1 MRPAVEAEK
10 AGIPSVVIAT
20 SGFTTLARLL
30 GKASGVEGLRIA
42 EYPGPMGIDNAVQ
55 IKDKFKQQV
64 FSDIID
70 GLTKQVDSRAGA
82 AAKKSRNPSEIVFT
96 GTLDEVNSF
105 FGDQEWTD
113 GLPIIPPTL
122 ERVEQFLEYTNR
134 APGEQIGVLPSAN
147 LKAVPLNI
155 AANAIMAGCKPE
167 HMPLLIAAVEAL
179 ADEKCNLYNVG
190 STSGLVPFLIVN
202 GPIVRQLGIEYGGQ
216 LISKGPNPAIGRA
229 IGLIVKN
236 IAGFRPGK
244 NYMGTFGYPLVFTL
258 AEDEA
263 ATPWEPF
270 HVEQG
275 FDKSANTVT
284 VGVTNNWGPS
294 SEPSTTPDKSAAEV
308 ALELLCREI
317 PKKFRLYDFPTIGP
331 KAETVMVTLVLSP
344 PVAKLLADAGYS
356 KRDIKEHVYEH
367 GRMPL
372 REFEWITKYTF
383 PRGMTVRQKAEAGV
397 LSKEFLGEPD
407 DMVRILK
414 SPDIVH
420 IVVCG
425 DPHRNRLMSFEGG
438 HTVPTTKEI
447 ELPPDWEHR
456 LKESKR
462 YVSTNGGAA

>member
-1 MRPAVEAEK
+1 VRPAVEAEK
-10 AGIPSVVIAT
+10 AGIPSVVITT

-30 GKASGVEGLRIA
+30 SKASGIEGLRIA
-42 EYPGPMGIDNAVQ
+42 EYPGPMGIDDTVQ
-55 IKDKFKQQV
+55 IREKFERRV
-64 FSDIID
+64 FREIVD
-70 GLTKQVDSRAGA
+70 GLTGQGDARASAGTR
-82 AAKKSRNPSEIVFT
+82 KSRSPGEIVFT
-96 GTLDEVNSF
+96 GTLDEVNRF
-105 FGDQEWTD
+105 FSAQEWTD
-113 GLPIIPPTL
+113 GLPVIPPTL
-122 ERVEQFLEYTNR
+122 ERVAQFLDYTTL
-134 APGEQIGVLPSAN
+134 APDQEIGVLPSGN
-147 LKAVPLNI
+147 LKAVPLNV
-155 AANAIMAGCKPE
+155 AANAVMAGCRPE

-190 STSGLVPFLIVN
+190 STSGLLPFLIIN
-202 GPIVRQLGIEYGGQ
+202 GPLVRELGIEFGGQ

-229 IGLIVKN
+229 IGLIVRN

-258 AEDEA
+258 AEDES

-275 FDKSANTVT
+275 FDKDTSTVT

-294 SEPSTTPDKSAAEV
+294 SEPSSTPDKSAAEV

-356 KRDIKEHVYEH
+356 KRAIKEHVYENA
-367 GRMPL
+367 RMPL
-372 REFEWITKYTF
+372 HEFEWITKYTF
-383 PRGMTVRQKAEAGV
+383 PRGTTVRQKAEAGV
-397 LSKEFLGEPD
+397 LSKEFLGAPD
-407 DMVRILK
+407 DRVRILK

-447 ELPPDWEHR
+447 RLPADWKQR
-456 LKESKR
+456 LKEAAT
-462 YVSTNGGAA
+462 VNGEAA

>member
-1 MRPAVEAEK
+1 
-10 AGIPSVVIAT
+10 
-20 SGFTTLARLL
+20 
-30 GKASGVEGLRIA
+30 
-42 EYPGPMGIDNAVQ
+42 MGIDDAAQ
-55 IKDKFKQQV
+55 IREKLEKHV
-64 FSDIID
+64 FERVIK
-70 GLTKQVDSRAGA
+70 GLTESGPSSATSA
-82 AAKKSRNPSEIVFT
+82 SLSRNPADVVFT
-96 GTLDEVNSF
+96 GSLDEVNSF
-105 FGDQEWTD
+105 FCDQDWTD
-113 GLPIIPPTL
+113 GLPVFAPTR
-122 ERVEQFLEYTNR
+122 ERVEEFLAYTDR
-134 APGEQIGVLPSAN
+134 APDEQIGILPSAN

-155 AANAIMAGCKPE
+155 AANAIMAGCRPE

-190 STSGLVPFLIVN
+190 STSGLVPFLLIN
-202 GPIVRQLGIEYGGQ
+202 GPIVRQLGIEHGGQ
-216 LISKGPNPAIGRA
+216 LISRGPNPAIGRA
-229 IGLIVKN
+229 IGLIVRN

-275 FDKSANTVT
+275 FDANQSTVT

-294 SEPSTTPDKSAAEV
+294 SEPSSTPDMTAAEV

-344 PVAKLLADAGYS
+344 PVAKLLADAGYT
-356 KRDIKEHVYEH
+356 KRKIREYVYENA
-367 GRMPL
+367 RMPL
-372 REFEWITKYTF
+372 REFEWITEHTF
-383 PRGMTVRQKAEAGV
+383 PRGMTVRQKADAGV
-397 LSKEFLGEPD
+397 LPKEYLGAPD
-407 DMVRILK
+407 DRVRILK

-425 DPHRNRLMSFEGG
+425 DPNRNRLMSFEGG

-447 ELPPDWEHR
+447 RLPSDWEER
-456 LKESKR
+456 LNARQTRKR
-462 YVSTNGGAA
+462 ETA

>member
-1 MRPAVEAEK
+1 M
-10 AGIPSVVIAT
+10 VIAT

-30 GKASGVEGLRIA
+30 SKASGIEDLRIA
-42 EYPGPMGIDNAVQ
+42 EYPGPMGIDDSVQ
-55 IKDKFKQQV
+55 IKDKFERRV
-64 FSDIID
+64 FREIVD
-70 GLTKQVDSRAGA
+70 GLTVQVDSRAPA
-82 AAKKSRNPSEIVFT
+82 ATRKSRNPGEIVFT
-96 GTLDEVNSF
+96 GTLDEVNAF
-105 FGDQEWTD
+105 FGAQEWTD
-113 GLPIIPPTL
+113 GLPVIPPTL
-122 ERVEQFLEYTNR
+122 ERVAQFLDYTTL
-134 APGEQIGVLPSAN
+134 APDEQIGVLPSAN
-147 LKAVPLNI
+147 LKAVPLNV
-155 AANAIMAGCKPE
+155 AANAVMAGCRPE

-179 ADEKCNLYNVG
+179 ADEKCNLYHVG
-190 STSGLVPFLIVN
+190 STSGLLPFLLIN
-202 GPIVRQLGIEYGGQ
+202 GPVVRDLGIEFGGQ
-216 LISKGPNPAIGRA
+216 LISQGPNPAIGRA

-258 AEDEA
+258 AEDEST
-263 ATPWEPF
+263 TPWAPF

-275 FDKSANTVT
+275 FDSGTSTVT

-294 SEPSTTPDKSAAEV
+294 SEPSSTPDKSVADV

-344 PVAKLLADAGYS
+344 PVARLLADAGYS
-356 KRDIKEHVYEH
+356 KQAIREHVYENA
-367 GRMPL
+367 RMPL
-372 REFEWITKYTF
+372 HEFEWITKYTF

-397 LSKEFLGEPD
+397 LSKEFLGGPD
-407 DMVRILK
+407 DRVRILK

-447 ELPPDWEHR
+447 LLPADWKQR
-456 LKESKR
+456 LKESGR
-462 YVSTNGGAA
+462 YASVKGKAA